1 MPKRKRH
8 RQDSSGDALTTPST
22 LWSIEEVAHVP
33 ALVDE
38 IFSITRYVPLIVV
51 STASDTGRPRVNTD
65 TLVAAVGEHANVA
78 VLSNR
83 DIGHGLS
90 GLVPEGLRV
99 YGGATRLFFPN
110 ANATDDA
117 SVHPLFLTEAE
128 DRSSATIQNLTRAL
142 IRSGY
147 MDEPPIAPA
156 SVPWRQ
162 PVSKA
167 SEDPAQEARKALTL
181 AHNRIAELATENA
194 ALRKQVHGLNDQVSA
209 LEERL
214 HSRRAHADPAQQL
227 HHEIHLSWMHTY
239 TEADR
244 EKYPLATY
252 TFGKTFVDSVETI
265 VGVDREKIVTA
276 CVDVLTRRA
285 WEINGRQA
293 HQMRTTNESGS
304 PVRVRV
310 HDGATAWRCNLQT
323 HTASA
328 RRLMWWE
335 IPGGAIELASASLHD
350 DTAL

>member
-8 RQDSSGDALTTPST
+8 RQDSSGSAPTIPSAL
-22 LWSIEEVAHVP
+22 WQIEEVTHVS

-51 STASDTGRPRVNTD
+51 STASDTGRPRVNIGA
-65 TLVAAVGEHANVA
+65 LIAAVGEHANVA
-78 VLSNR
+78 ILSNR

-90 GLVPEGLRV
+90 DLVPEGLRV

-117 SVHPLFLTEAE
+117 SVHPLFLTETE
-128 DRSSATIQNLTRAL
+128 DRSTATIQHLNRAL
-142 IRSGY
+142 IRAGY
-147 MDEPPIAPA
+147 MDERQIAPA
-156 SVPWRQ
+156 TVPWQQ
-162 PVSKA
+162 PAAKA
-167 SEDPAQEARKALTL
+167 SESPAQETRNALAL
-181 AHNRIAELATENA
+181 ANRRIAELATENA

-214 HSRRAHADPAQQL
+214 HSRRAHADPAKQL
-227 HHEIHLSWMHTY
+227 HHEIQLSWLHTY

-244 EKYPLATY
+244 EKHPLATY
-252 TFGKTFVDSVETI
+252 TFGKAFVDSVETM

-285 WEINGRQA
+285 WEINGRQTR
-293 HQMRTTNESGS
+293 QMRATDQPGS

-310 HDGATAWRCNLQT
+310 HDGATAWRCNLQSN
-323 HTASA
+323 TASA

-335 IPGGAIELASASLHD
+335 IPGGAIELAIAALHD
-350 DTAL
+350 DTVF